1 MLSDLLLSGGFYSIP
16 VDLTVVTSHKCA
28 IDFKGVT
35 SRFTVLSGK
44 TGLLEAHY
52 FHSASLG
59 HWRL

>member
-35 SRFTVLSGK
+35 NLTAFLPFLSGK
-44 TGLLEAHY
+44 TWA
-52 FHSASLG
+52 A
-59 HWRL
+59 